1 MKQTARGTVPES
13 QWDEGVNA
21 LLVDYNF
28 SGSNASYDAHDS
40 ETSYNSDSYYLNLR
54 SGMNLGAWR
63 LRNYSTW
70 TRNDG
75 NNTWDNIGTSLSRA
89 IVPLKSQLTLGDTS
103 TAGDIFDSVQM
114 RGVQL
119 TSDEEMLPDSQR
131 GFAPVIRGIAKSNAE
146 VTVEQNNYV
155 IYRTFVQPGAFEIND
170 LYPTSNSGDLTVT
183 IKESDGSEQKFVQ
196 PFSSVALLQREGHLK
211 YSLSAG
217 EYRAGNYNSAEPKF
231 GQLDAMYGL
240 PYGFTV
246 YGGAIFSDDYY
257 SLAGG
262 LGKNFGY
269 IGAISIDV
277 TQAKSKL
284 ANEENSEG
292 QSYRFL
298 YSRALTAVQI
308 SVCWVTSI
316 RPAAITPS
324 RKRRMCAAMRTALI
338 ASTTNVVRFRAT

>member
-1 MKQTARGTVPES
+1 
-13 QWDEGVNA
+13 N
-21 LLVDYNF
+21 
-28 SGSNASYDAHDS
+28 
-40 ETSYNSDSYYLNLR
+40 YNSDSYYLNLR

-217 EYRAGNYNSAEPKF
+217 EYRAGNYN
-231 GQLDAMYGL
+231 
-240 PYGFTV
+240 
-246 YGGAIFSDDYY
+246 
-257 SLAGG
+257 
-262 LGKNFGY
+262 
-269 IGAISIDV
+269 
-277 TQAKSKL
+277 
-284 ANEENSEG
+284 
-292 QSYRFL
+292 
-298 YSRALTAVQI
+298 
-308 SVCWVTSI
+308 
-316 RPAAITPS
+316 
-324 RKRRMCAAMRTALI
+324 
-338 ASTTNVVRFRAT
+338 

>member
-1 MKQTARGTVPES
+1 
-13 QWDEGVNA
+13 
-21 LLVDYNF
+21 
-28 SGSNASYDAHDS
+28 
-40 ETSYNSDSYYLNLR
+40 
-54 SGMNLGAWR
+54 
-63 LRNYSTW
+63 
-70 TRNDG
+70 
-75 NNTWDNIGTSLSRA
+75 
-89 IVPLKSQLTLGDTS
+89 
-103 TAGDIFDSVQM
+103 M

-277 TQAKSKL
+277 TCAKASWQMRRIRKVSL
-284 ANEENSEG
+284 IVS
-292 QSYRFL
+292 STP
-298 YSRALTAVQI
+298 RALTAVQI

-324 RKRRMCAAMRTALI
+324 RSDGCAQRCGQLL
-338 ASTTNVVRFRAT
+338 

>member
-1 MKQTARGTVPES
+1 
-13 QWDEGVNA
+13 
-21 LLVDYNF
+21 
-28 SGSNASYDAHDS
+28 
-40 ETSYNSDSYYLNLR
+40 
-54 SGMNLGAWR
+54 
-63 LRNYSTW
+63 
-70 TRNDG
+70 
-75 NNTWDNIGTSLSRA
+75 SRA

-231 GQLDAMYGL
+231 GQ
-240 PYGFTV
+240 
-246 YGGAIFSDDYY
+246 
-257 SLAGG
+257 
-262 LGKNFGY
+262 
-269 IGAISIDV
+269 
-277 TQAKSKL
+277 
-284 ANEENSEG
+284 
-292 QSYRFL
+292 
-298 YSRALTAVQI
+298 
-308 SVCWVTSI
+308 
-316 RPAAITPS
+316 
-324 RKRRMCAAMRTALI
+324 
-338 ASTTNVVRFRAT
+338 